1 MKSEIL
7 KLAAFAASIMTC
19 GSAPGSPRE
28 IVSGTPRAASI
39 FNERFD
45 AVNAEASFAWGEHTM
60 GRLVDTQA
68 MFIRHTAT
76 KLQRQI
82 AEQNAKAYVAQ
93 LTPEKKLQLK
103 KKKIRYLAVPTV
115 RSNETSPETKEV
127 IMIWDVPRESLVG
140 KNAYELS
147 ATPPIGKLASYDN
160 LVAEYVGK
168 AAKDF

>member
-7 KLAAFAASIMTC
+7 KFAAFAASIMTC
-19 GSAPGSPRE
+19 GSAAG
-28 IVSGTPRAASI
+28 
-39 FNERFD
+39 
-45 AVNAEASFAWGEHTM
+45 VNFAWGEHTL

-103 KKKIRYLAVPTV
+103 KKKIQYLAVPTV
-115 RSNETSPETKEV
+115 RSKDTSPETKEV
-127 IMIWDVPRESLVG
+127 ILIWDVPRESLVG
-140 KNAYELS
+140 KNAYELG
-147 ATPPIGKLASYDN
+147 ATPPFAM
-160 LVAEYVGK
+160 
-168 AAKDF
+168 FT